1 MIHGVYESSHFS
13 PHLHL
18 HFNVCQPDEFIV
30 LICIIISLIIGDIEH
45 LFNSAAWFLLSLL
58 TLCVPSSSQFLEGGL
73 GLTSKTQPH
82 PGIVSLSV
90 NISHPTS
97 VPHLGALPSK
107 LNKPLAAPPRW
118 VCAHTAP
125 SVWNAVPLPGHLNV
139 PTHVPR
145 FISRASSSMRSS
157 MTPNPPSHLS
167 ITSVLPL
174 APYELLTAC
183 VKLLSI

>member
-90 NISHPTS
+90 NIYSEPWGWNS
-97 VPHLGALPSK
+97 LGAPARTQCCASEVGEQISRHCYTGDLTAICNIKQRKSPRDFHLYAKTQLHSVISK
-107 LNKPLAAPPRW
+107 LQWWTTYGKQWARQKHSPIRYQRGCLKP
-118 VCAHTAP
+118 
-125 SVWNAVPLPGHLNV
+125 
-139 PTHVPR
+139 
-145 FISRASSSMRSS
+145 
-157 MTPNPPSHLS
+157 
-167 ITSVLPL
+167 
-174 APYELLTAC
+174 
-183 VKLLSI
+183 